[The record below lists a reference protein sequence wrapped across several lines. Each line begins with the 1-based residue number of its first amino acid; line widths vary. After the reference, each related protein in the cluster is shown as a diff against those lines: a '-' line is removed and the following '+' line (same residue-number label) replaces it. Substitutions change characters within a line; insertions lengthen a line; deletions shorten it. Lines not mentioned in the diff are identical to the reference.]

1 MSKSDEAY
9 AGPER
14 RQKGTAVLRAEMD
27 ELAED
32 VGDSSELTGDDMIQL
47 YAHIR
52 DLYRSGLGGRSSGML
67 RLVRDVHANDLSPA
81 LLELM
86 DSVLGRKD

>member
-1 MSKSDEAY
+1 MDKADEEY
-9 AGPER
+9 AGRER
-14 RQKGTAVLRAEMD
+14 RQKGTTELRAEMD
-27 ELAED
+27 EIAED

-52 DLYRSGLGGRSSGML
+52 DLYRSGLGGHSSGML
-67 RLVRDVHANDLSPA
+67 RLVRDVHADNLSPA

-86 DSVLGRKD
+86 DSVLGRG